1 MKRQKKKYEKPLKP
15 WDRERRDE
23 EKKLLE
29 TYGLRRKRE
38 IWRVESILRKYR
50 RLARNLAAKQDKDKE
65 KILLDKLF
73 KMGIIKKDA
82 NLDDILAL
90 NIEKFL
96 DRRLQTIVFKK
107 GLTSTIRQA
116 RQLIVHGHISL
127 DGRRVRWPSMILNLG
142 EEDKISFYE
151 KSKIKQGVKVEAS

>member
-151 KSKIKQGVKVEAS
+151 KSKIKGVKVEKS